1 MIVLI
6 RELLELELLATT
18 HHDSHTAGRARYLR
32 YLLEDHA
39 VPSWAARALLDEVE
53 TSREELL
60 ERLELEKQLDLFP
73 SSVVTQ

>member
-18 HHDSHTAGRARYLR
+18 YHDSHTAGRARYLR
-32 YLLEDHA
+32 YLLEDHP

-53 TSREELL
+53 ASREELL
-60 ERLELEKQLDLFP
+60 ERLELEKQLELFP